1 MKLAYI
7 YACVDCSLVP
17 RLPQHLSR
25 IHTVHSMQQNA
36 GDSMRQ
42 KAGEEPGNDT
52 VCDKKL
58 REEPGNDTV
67 CDKKLW
73 EEPAWERGYI
83 DCMVDIGAL
92 ARW

>member
-1 MKLAYI
+1 MKL
-7 YACVDCSLVP
+7 ACVDCSLVP
-17 RLPQHLSR
+17 RLPQLLSR
-25 IHTVHSMQQNA
+25 IRTVHSMQQNA
-36 GDSMRQ
+36 RDSMRQ

-58 REEPGNDTV
+58 REEP
-67 CDKKLW
+67 
-73 EEPAWERGYI
+73 AWERGHI